1 MDEHT
6 WFKKGLRGGR
16 FSVIIFYHSHSNYKH
31 LHSHTLFSHMPS
43 LAVVQAWKKEK
54 KSHKPV
60 SDHSHPVKKSAFF
73 YHHSKLLVH
82 HAVSMQ
88 DRDSQNPTNSVAF
101 FPLFFCVLANRKSY
115 EHSVEFWTKG
125 KASSTAYAILKKKKK
140 KNPFNF
146 QSWQMTRKPCI
157 AHNEEVS

>member
-6 WFKKGLRGGR
+6 WFKKKDWGGGGR

-43 LAVVQAWKKEK
+43 LAVVQAWKKRK

-82 HAVSMQ
+82 HAVSMPDWDLQ
-88 DRDSQNPTNSVAF
+88 NPTNSVAFFPLFFCVPDCDLQNPTNSVAF

-115 EHSVEFWTKG
+115 EHSVEFRTKG
-125 KASSTAYAILKKKKK
+125 KVSSTVYAILKNKK
-140 KNPFNF
+140 
-146 QSWQMTRKPCI
+146 
-157 AHNEEVS
+157 